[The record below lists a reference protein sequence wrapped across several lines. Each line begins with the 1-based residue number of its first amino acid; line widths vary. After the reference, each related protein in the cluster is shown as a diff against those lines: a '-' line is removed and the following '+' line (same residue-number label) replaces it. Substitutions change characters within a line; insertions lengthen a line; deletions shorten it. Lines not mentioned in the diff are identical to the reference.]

1 MAGQDNEAVVT
12 DVDVDHVREISQ
24 ADHDEA
30 GTVGQGLVIGA
41 EGVFQ

>member
-24 ADHDEA
+24 ADHMRPA
-30 GTVGQGLVIGA
+30 PWGRGLVIGA